1 MSTTLPPDSTPSST
15 ETAGENMPLLVH
27 LNELRRRLTWAV
39 GGLTITTIF
48 SFFFARELL
57 IFLLSPYGVQLQTL
71 SPTEGIETFFKVSL
85 MSGFIL
91 AMPVILFQIWL
102 FISPA
107 LEEHEKKYVYIFI
120 PSALGLFLLGISF
133 AWFIL
138 VPAAVA
144 FLSTFM
150 PDVFATEW
158 TGNEYIRFILAM
170 LFWLGISF
178 EMPIIIYVLARAGLL
193 DSAVLVKNWRIAV
206 VAVAVL
212 AAMITP
218 SIDPVTMMLTMAPL
232 LVLYVFSIGLAKI
245 GQYQFERKMSI
256 ET

>member
-1 MSTTLPPDSTPSST
+1 MSNAIPRDTSPTTKTSQ
-15 ETAGENMPLLVH
+15 GEKHIPLLEH

-39 GGLTITTIF
+39 IGLSITTTF
-48 SFFFARELL
+48 SFFFARNIL
-57 IFLLSPYGVQLQTL
+57 IFLLEPYGVQLQTL
-71 SPTEGIETFFKVSL
+71 SPTEGLETFFKVSL

-91 AMPVILFQIWL
+91 AMPVILLQIWL
-102 FISPA
+102 FIEPA
-107 LEEHEKKYVYIFI
+107 LEEKEKRYVYIFI
-120 PSALGLFLLGISF
+120 PSALSLFLIGILF

-178 EMPIIIYVLARAGLL
+178 EMPIIVYFLARVGLLGPAVLAQ
-193 DSAVLVKNWRIAV
+193 NWRFAV
-206 VAVAVL
+206 VGLAVL

-218 SIDPVTMMLTMAPL
+218 SIDPVTMLLTMAPL
-232 LVLYVFSIGLAKI
+232 LVLYLFSIGLAKL
-245 GQYQFERKMSI
+245 GKYQFDKTVAI
-256 ET
+256 E